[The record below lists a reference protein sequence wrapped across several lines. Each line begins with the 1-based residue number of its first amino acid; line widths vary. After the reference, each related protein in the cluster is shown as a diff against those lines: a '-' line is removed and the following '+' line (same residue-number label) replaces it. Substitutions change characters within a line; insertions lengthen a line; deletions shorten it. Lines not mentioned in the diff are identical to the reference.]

1 FPIDTEVIDTI
12 GGLKETIRQKKK
24 EITTSQRR
32 IKLFLAMKNNSWLP
46 NDDPAVLKL
55 ARGEIDEEIG
65 RTVKGEPDNNMIN
78 ESAPKPANQ
87 IHVLVRLP

>member
-1 FPIDTEVIDTI
+1 MQSLVFPIDTEVIDTI

-55 ARGEIDEEIG
+55 ARG
-65 RTVKGEPDNNMIN
+65 RSTKK
-78 ESAPKPANQ
+78 SAGQSKENQ
-87 IHVLVRLP
+87 TTT